1 MAKIAIYGGTFDP
14 IHKGH
19 LHVIEQVISRGIAD
33 RILVIPA
40 GEPLL
45 REAQPFASG
54 SERRAM
60 CVQALA
66 DLPSEIAKKVE
77 VNPIEI
83 LRSGPSYAIVTVDA
97 VAQTYPDDEILLIV
111 GTDAFAK
118 IAQWHRSDELQD
130 KVDFIVIDR
139 PEFPGD
145 ATIDIGALNISA
157 TQIRAGEIDA
167 LSPHVATYIKEHN
180 LYASK

>member
-33 RILVIPA
+33 RILIIPA
-40 GEPLL
+40 GQPLL

-83 LRSGPSYAIVTVDA
+83 LRSGPSYAIDTVDA

-118 IAQWHRSDELQD
+118 IAHWHRSDELQD

-157 TQIRAGEIDA
+157 TQIRAGELDA

>member
-19 LHVIEQVISRGIAD
+19 LHVIEQVISQGLAD
-33 RILVIPA
+33 RILIIPA
-40 GEPLL
+40 GQPLL
-45 REAQPFASG
+45 RDSHPIASG
-54 SERRAM
+54 AERRAM

-83 LRSGPSYAIVTVDA
+83 LRSGPSYAIDTVDA

-130 KVDFIVIDR
+130 KVDFLVIDR
-139 PEFPGD
+139 PEFPGN
-145 ATIDIGALNISA
+145 ATVDIGALNISA
-157 TQIRAGEIDA
+157 TQIRAGELDA

>member
-1 MAKIAIYGGTFDP
+1 LAKIAIYGGTFDP

-19 LHVIEQVISRGIAD
+19 LHVIEQVISQGLAD
-33 RILVIPA
+33 RILIIPA
-40 GEPLL
+40 GQPLL
-45 REAQPFASG
+45 RDSHPIASG
-54 SERRAM
+54 AERRAM

-83 LRSGPSYAIVTVDA
+83 LRSGPSYAIDTVDA

-130 KVDFIVIDR
+130 KVDFLVIDR
-139 PEFPGD
+139 PEFPGN
-145 ATIDIGALNISA
+145 ATVDIGALNISA
-157 TQIRAGEIDA
+157 TQIRAGELDA

>member
-1 MAKIAIYGGTFDP
+1 LAKIAIYGGTFDP

-19 LHVIEQVISRGIAD
+19 LHVIEQVISRDIAD
-33 RILVIPA
+33 RILIIPA
-40 GEPLL
+40 GQPLL
-45 REAQPFASG
+45 RDSQPNASG
-54 SERRAM
+54 AERRAM

-66 DLPSEIAKKVE
+66 DLPPEIAKKVE

-83 LRSGPSYAIVTVDA
+83 LRSGPSYAIDTVDA

-157 TQIRAGEIDA
+157 TQIRAGELDA

>member
-1 MAKIAIYGGTFDP
+1 LAKIAIYGGTFDP

-33 RILVIPA
+33 RILLIPA

-45 REAQPFASG
+45 REAQPVASG
-54 SERRAM
+54 ADRRAM

-66 DLPSEIAKKVE
+66 DLPTEIAIKVE

-83 LRSGPSYAIVTVDA
+83 LRSGPSYAIDTVDA
-97 VAQTYPDDEILLIV
+97 VVQTYPDAEILMIV

-118 IAQWHRSDELQD
+118 IAQWHRSVELQD

-157 TQIRAGEIDA
+157 TQIRAGELDA

>member
-33 RILVIPA
+33 RILIIPA
-40 GEPLL
+40 CQPLL

-83 LRSGPSYAIVTVDA
+83 LRSGPSYAIDTVAA
-97 VAQTYPDDEILLIV
+97 VSQSYPDDEILLIV

-118 IAQWHRSDELQD
+118 IAHWHRSDELQD

-157 TQIRAGEIDA
+157 TQIRAGELDA

>member
-66 DLPSEIAKKVE
+66 DLPSEIAKK
-77 VNPIEI
+77 
-83 LRSGPSYAIVTVDA
+83 
-97 VAQTYPDDEILLIV
+97 
-111 GTDAFAK
+111 
-118 IAQWHRSDELQD
+118 
-130 KVDFIVIDR
+130 
-139 PEFPGD
+139 
-145 ATIDIGALNISA
+145 
-157 TQIRAGEIDA
+157 
-167 LSPHVATYIKEHN
+167 
-180 LYASK
+180 